1 MTHDDS
7 FIYVRTYVGSGAT
20 SAALW
25 VAAFA
30 VAAFLTLSFGI
41 PAKFGPECV
50 VVVGVDLSGGCVGDG
65 ELSVTL
71 AEGTVAAVVLVAA
84 LDLAA
89 FDAVFVL
96 DKLTDAHVTVSPSGA
111 FKAVFVGFANNIE
124 FVNWS
129 TMTWV

>member
-1 MTHDDS
+1 MNI
-7 FIYVRTYVGSGAT
+7 FLAGSGRGDA
-20 SAALW
+20 SICAAIFF
-25 VAAFA
+25 VGIVKCVGRGAAFA

-124 FVNWS
+124 FA
-129 TMTWV
+129 